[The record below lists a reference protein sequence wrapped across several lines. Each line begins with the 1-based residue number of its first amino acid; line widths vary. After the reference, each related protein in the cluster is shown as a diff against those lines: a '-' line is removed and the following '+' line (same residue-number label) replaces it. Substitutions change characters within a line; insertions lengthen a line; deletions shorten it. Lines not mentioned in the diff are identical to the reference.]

1 MKKIEATRIKGHCE
15 ANGYQMVY
23 QPGIDT
29 FRAFKTIKKP
39 DGSETWFKVEAIICH
54 RGDYTVILTMNNRR
68 ASSGKGINQHLEL
81 RRLIEDVEQLK
92 EIELEEPILQSASD
106 YFFEIES

>member
-1 MKKIEATRIKGHCE
+1 MITIEAKRIKAHCE

-29 FRAFKTIKKP
+29 FRAFKTI
-39 DGSETWFKVEAIICH
+39 CH

-68 ASSGKGINQHLEL
+68 PCNGKGIIEWMEL
-81 RRLIEDVEQLK
+81 RRLITDVEQLK
-92 EIELEEPILQSASD
+92 ELEIDEPMLKAAGD
-106 YFFEIES
+106 YFFEI

>member
-1 MKKIEATRIKGHCE
+1 MITIEAKRIKAHCE

-68 ASSGKGINQHLEL
+68 PCNGKGIIEWMEL
-81 RRLIEDVEQLK
+81 RRLITDVEQLK
-92 EIELEEPILQSASD
+92 ELEIDEPMLKAAGD
-106 YFFEIES
+106 YFFEI